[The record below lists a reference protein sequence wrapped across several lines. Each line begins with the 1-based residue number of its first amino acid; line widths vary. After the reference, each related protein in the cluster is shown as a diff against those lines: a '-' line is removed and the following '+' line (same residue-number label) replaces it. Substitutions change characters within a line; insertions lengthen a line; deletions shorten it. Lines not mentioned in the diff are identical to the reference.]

1 MALIKKV
8 VFKNCALFTKCISRI
23 ISTQVQDASY
33 TDVVMPMY
41 KLTEYSN
48 DNGITDFT
56 EANATELFNFKAQL
70 TSQTGNNN
78 TKNVEITVPLKY
90 LNNSQ

>member
-1 MALIKKV
+1 
-8 VFKNCALFTKCISRI
+8 
-23 ISTQVQDASY
+23 
-33 TDVVMPMY
+33 MY